1 MNVATHILLATDFS
15 ETADAAVV
23 KAGEMARMLDAKLTV
38 LNVHGHPPEPPEA
51 VVDPDRLVWSSDL
64 DDRSHEQLEE
74 LKKTRFRDIEWI
86 ALAFVEDG
94 NPSRAICDYARAHG
108 VDMIVTSTHARKGMA
123 HFLYGSVAEKVVR
136 QADCAVLIV
145 PEVSVATAC

>member
-15 ETADAAVV
+15 EAADAAVV
-23 KAGEMARMLDAKLTV
+23 KAGDMARMLDAKLTV

-51 VVDPDRLVWSSDL
+51 VVAPDRLVWSSDL
-64 DDRSHEQLEE
+64 DDYSHEQLEE
-74 LKKTRFRDIEWI
+74 LKNTRFRDIEWI
-86 ALAFVEDG
+86 ALAFVEDA
-94 NPSRAICDYARAHG
+94 NPSRAICDYARGHG

-145 PEVSVATAC
+145 PEASVATAC